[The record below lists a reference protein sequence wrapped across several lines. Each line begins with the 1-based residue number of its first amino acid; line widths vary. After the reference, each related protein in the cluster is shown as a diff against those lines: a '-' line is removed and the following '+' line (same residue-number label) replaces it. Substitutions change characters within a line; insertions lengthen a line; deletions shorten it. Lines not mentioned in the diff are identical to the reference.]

1 MKDMNQDR
9 AVEVEGMNLDTVEV
23 LILVETKEEE
33 TILEDVMPIIVE
45 EEEEE
50 VSSEAAEVVSEEGEE
65 IAVVEVETVVVEV
78 GEIAVDVATDF
89 TPMICPSSWYIIH
102 KKLMPSL
109 NRFL

>member
-1 MKDMNQDR
+1 MNQDR

-45 EEEEE
+45 EE

-65 IAVVEVETVVVEV
+65 IVVVEV

>member
-33 TILEDVMPIIVE
+33 TILEDVMPIIV
-45 EEEEE
+45 EEE

>member
-1 MKDMNQDR
+1 MNQDR

-33 TILEDVMPIIVE
+33 TILEDVMPIIV
-45 EEEEE
+45 EEE

>member
-1 MKDMNQDR
+1 MNQDR

-65 IAVVEVETVVVEV
+65 IVVVEV